1 MFCAEPVCLY
11 ACVSLQKL
19 EERLQSYESSTRST
33 QTDQQALEENV
44 QQLQQQL
51 HTAAETARRVT
62 LLEDELATSQKVAV
76 DLQAALDSSEQA

>member
-1 MFCAEPVCLY
+1 MHI
-11 ACVSLQKL
+11 LQKL

-33 QTDQQALEENV
+33 LSDQRALEAKV

-51 HTAAETARRVT
+51 HTAAQTAKRVT
-62 LLEDELATSQKVAV
+62 LLEDELATSEKVAV